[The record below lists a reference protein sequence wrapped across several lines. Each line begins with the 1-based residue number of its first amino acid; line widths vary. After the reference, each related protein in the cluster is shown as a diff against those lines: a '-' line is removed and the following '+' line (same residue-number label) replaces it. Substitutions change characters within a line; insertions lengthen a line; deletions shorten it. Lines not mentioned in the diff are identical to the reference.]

1 MTSHLLEKKGQL
13 MPITRVLTQASPPR
27 FSPPSPPPPTSD
39 VKRFST
45 NSPCAHVTR
54 GSQTSHMPQGTTPRT
69 LCVSFK
75 KSSLVRFSLLNLTR
89 RLLTRTRLALT
100 RGSELSRTRER
111 DADGDAFFECV
122 RDRVRACV
130 TRALFPTSLSRSC
143 LLGLAHIHLKHFHR
157 LALRLRAAR
166 THRTND
172 PA

>member
-1 MTSHLLEKKGQL
+1 ML
-13 MPITRVLTQASPPR
+13 PQASPPGLLL
-27 FSPPSPPPPTSD
+27 PPLPSD
-39 VKRFST
+39 LAMLNASLRT
-45 NSPCAHVTR
+45 RLALTR
-54 GSQTSHMPQGTTPRT
+54 GSQTSHMPKGRHRERFAS
-69 LCVSFK
+69 SFQK
-75 KSSLVRFSLLNLTR
+75 NFATQRFSLLNLTC

-143 LLGLAHIHLKHFHR
+143 LLGLTHIHLKYFQR
-157 LALRLRAAR
+157 LALRSRAAR
-166 THRTND
+166 THRAND